1 MVSVK
6 LFYAASLLS
15 LAFAAAQN
23 DNAGGKNVANAGG
36 KQGQNAGANAGKGQG
51 QNAGA
56 AAASADAAKGTA
68 AAAAN
73 NGAKAAAN
81 NNNNNAGAA
90 AKSSS
95 TAAAAA
101 SSSAAAA
108 TNNKGGNNN
117 ANNANNGNNAAASAT
132 SGGNADSTTLQANA
146 IQSGSFFDGQS
157 GLGADATEAAS
168 TTSQNNFINFCSGQT
183 LTNGLQI
190 TDGSCN
196 GIVMGQIP
204 AKAQMVSTVITF
216 PQDGKTIQA
225 GQDFNITV
233 QVANLQAGAFTNADA
248 TYYAAPQQLK
258 GGQIVG
264 HTHVTVQ
271 DMGKSLNPTTP
282 PDATQF
288 AFFKGINDAG
298 DGKGGLSAIV
308 SGGLPAGNYRLCT
321 LTSAA
326 NHQPVIMPV
335 AQRGAQ
341 DDCTRFTV
349 TGNGGATNVAA
360 NDGSKG
366 EAAAAAAQSAVDI
379 GPGALT
385 ASAAAAA
392 ATTAAANNNNN
403 NNNNGGK
410 ANANAN
416 AGAKAA
422 KGGKAQRLARF
433 KRRTF
438 VA

>member
-6 LFYAASLLS
+6 LFYTASLLS

-23 DNAGGKNVANAGG
+23 DKAGGKGVANAGA
-36 KQGQNAGANAGKGQG
+36 KQGQNGGANANAAKGQG
-51 QNAGA
+51 QNAA
-56 AAASADAAKGTA
+56 ATSSSAVAAKSTA
-68 AAAAN
+68 AAANN

-81 NNNNNAGAA
+81 NNNNN
-90 AKSSS
+90 
-95 TAAAAA
+95 
-101 SSSAAAA
+101 
-108 TNNKGGNNN
+108 
-117 ANNANNGNNAAASAT
+117 NNGNNAAASAT
-132 SGGNADSTTLQANA
+132 SGGGTDSTTLQANA

-157 GLGADATEAAS
+157 GLGAEDTQASS

-216 PQDGKTIQA
+216 PQNGESIQA
-225 GQDFNITV
+225 GKDFNITV

-258 GGQIVG
+258 GGQVVG

-298 DGKGGLSAIV
+298 NGNGLLSAAV
-308 SGGLPAGNYRLCT
+308 AGGLPAGNYRLCT

-360 NDGSKG
+360 NDG
-366 EAAAAAAQSAVDI
+366 
-379 GPGALT
+379 
-385 ASAAAAA
+385 
-392 ATTAAANNNNN
+392 
-403 NNNNGGK
+403 
-410 ANANAN
+410 
-416 AGAKAA
+416 AK
-422 KGGKAQRLARF
+422 
-433 KRRTF
+433 
-438 VA
+438 